1 MMIFT
6 MTDDAYIPI
15 ACLSDARKVLAAQ
28 DPEIS
33 QLAERWL
40 AAQWRAAVKATAVE
54 MEPCK

>member
-1 MMIFT
+1 